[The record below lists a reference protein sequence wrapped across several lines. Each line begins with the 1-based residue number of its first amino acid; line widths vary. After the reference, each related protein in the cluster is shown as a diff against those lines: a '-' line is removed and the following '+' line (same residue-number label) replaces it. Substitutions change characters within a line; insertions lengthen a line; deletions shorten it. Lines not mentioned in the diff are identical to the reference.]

1 MQINIFKTSALA
13 LAISAA
19 LTACS
24 KPNEKTVE
32 SVPVSSTVPE
42 AVEIPVSEP
51 VSAKSKNEEAANQA
65 LSEYKK
71 DKEDRKYKKYAD
83 AIIYAID
90 ENQSL
95 DYEINSAAEVDSL
108 FQVTEIEDLKFVKGT
123 SNSATYK
130 VKVGVIR
137 GGHITSSCT
146 VIATYDDSVGL
157 IDWEI
162 PSECHDF

>member
-1 MQINIFKTSALA
+1 MQINILKTSALA
-13 LAISAA
+13 IAISA

-24 KPNEKTVE
+24 KPNEKTIE
-32 SVPVSSTVPE
+32 SEPVSNTVPE
-42 AVEIPVSEP
+42 IVEIPVSE
-51 VSAKSKNEEAANQA
+51 SISEKSKNEEAANQA

-95 DYEINSAAEVDSL
+95 NYEINSVAEVDSL

>member
-1 MQINIFKTSALA
+1 MQIKILKTSALA
-13 LAISAA
+13 LTITA

-24 KPNEKTVE
+24 KPNEKTIE
-32 SVPVSSTVPE
+32 YVPVYYTVHE
-42 AVEIPVSEP
+42 IVEIPVSE
-51 VSAKSKNEEAANQA
+51 SISEKSKNEEAANQA

-95 DYEINSAAEVDSL
+95 NYEINSVAEVDSL

-146 VIATYDDSVGL
+146 VIATYDDSAGL

>member
-13 LAISAA
+13 LAISA

-32 SVPVSSTVPE
+32 SVPASSAVPE
-42 AVEIPVSEP
+42 AVKIPVSEP
-51 VSAKSKNEEAANQA
+51 VSEKSKNQEAANQA
-65 LSEYKK
+65 LNEYKK
-71 DKEDRKYKKYAD
+71 DKEDKKYKKYAD

-95 DYEINSAAEVDSL
+95 DYEINSAAEVDGL
-108 FQVTEIEDLKFVKGT
+108 FQVTEIEELKFVKGT

-137 GGHITSSCT
+137 GGHITSSCAVT
-146 VIATYDDSVGL
+146 ATYDDSAGL
-157 IDWEI
+157 IDWKI

>member
-1 MQINIFKTSALA
+1 MQINILKTSALA
-13 LAISAA
+13 IAISA

-51 VSAKSKNEEAANQA
+51 VSAKSKNEEAADQA

-95 DYEINSAAEVDSL
+95 NYEINSVAEVDSL
-108 FQVTEIEDLKFVKGT
+108 FQVIEIEDLKFVKGT

-137 GGHITSSCT
+137 GGHITSTCT

>member
-1 MQINIFKTSALA
+1 MQINICKTSALA
-13 LAISAA
+13 LAISA

-32 SVPVSSTVPE
+32 SVPASSAVPE
-42 AVEIPVSEP
+42 TVEIPVSEP
-51 VSAKSKNEEAANQA
+51 VSEKSKNEEAANQA
-65 LSEYKK
+65 LNEYKK

-90 ENQSL
+90 DLQNL
-95 DYEINSAAEVDSL
+95 DYEINSAAETDGL

-123 SNSATYK
+123 NNSATYK
-130 VKVGVIR
+130 VTVGVIR
-137 GGHITSSCT
+137 GGHITSKCNVT
-146 VIATYDDSVGL
+146 ATYDDSIGQ
-157 IDWEI
+157 IDWKI

>member
-1 MQINIFKTSALA
+1 MQINILKTSALA
-13 LAISAA
+13 IAISA

-24 KPNEKTVE
+24 KPNEKTIE
-32 SVPVSSTVPE
+32 SEPVSNTVPE
-42 AVEIPVSEP
+42 IVEIPVSE
-51 VSAKSKNEEAANQA
+51 SISEKSKNEEAANQA

-95 DYEINSAAEVDSL
+95 NYEINSVAEVDSL

-146 VIATYDDSVGL
+146 VIATYDDSAGL

>member
-1 MQINIFKTSALA
+1 MK
-13 LAISAA
+13 
-19 LTACS
+19 
-24 KPNEKTVE
+24 KTVE

-51 VSAKSKNEEAANQA
+51 VSAKSKNEEAADQA

-95 DYEINSAAEVDSL
+95 NYEINSVAEVDSL
-108 FQVTEIEDLKFVKGT
+108 FQVMTADKIEQWVEKV
-123 SNSATYK
+123 SNQFGKEYMFT
-130 VKVGVIR
+130 
-137 GGHITSSCT
+137 
-146 VIATYDDSVGL
+146 
-157 IDWEI
+157 
-162 PSECHDF
+162 F

>member
-32 SVPVSSTVPE
+32 SVPASSTVPE
-42 AVEIPVSEP
+42 AVEIPVSET
-51 VSAKSKNEEAANQA
+51 VSEEAKNQEAANQA
-65 LSEYKK
+65 LNEYKK
-71 DKEDRKYKKYAD
+71 DKEDKKYAD
-83 AIIYAID
+83 AIIYSIND
-90 ENQSL
+90 LQNL
-95 DYEINSAAEVDSL
+95 DYEINSAAETDGL

-123 SNSATYK
+123 NNSATYK
-130 VKVGVIR
+130 VTVGVIR
-137 GGHITSSCT
+137 GGHITSKCNVT
-146 VIATYDDSVGL
+146 ATYDDSIGQ
-157 IDWEI
+157 IDWKI

>member
-24 KPNEKTVE
+24 KPNEKTIE
-32 SVPVSSTVPE
+32 SEPVSNTVPE
-42 AVEIPVSEP
+42 IVEIPVSE
-51 VSAKSKNEEAANQA
+51 SISEKSKNEEAANQA

-95 DYEINSAAEVDSL
+95 NYEINSDAEVDSL

>member
-1 MQINIFKTSALA
+1 MISVH